1 MDQQA
6 VAHDLC
12 AFIRTS
18 SSQFQVVQSIRARL
32 EPAGFVCV
40 AEQDPWTVAPGSA
53 LIICRNA
60 SSVVA
65 VRVGAEV
72 TPESLRFQLVA
83 CHPDSPS
90 FKLKAQPEIA
100 GPGGYRRL
108 DVEPYGGM
116 IDYSWFDRPLSLAGR
131 VLVRTACGIESRL
144 YAPDRDLC
152 VIPSMAVHLQRDVNQ
167 GFAPNRARDLMPLWS
182 AGALGEGGFVAMV
195 AADLGVEV
203 EDVLSWDLYLAN
215 RVPACVWGAADEFV
229 SGPKLDDLQCVH
241 AALCAFGAARNER
254 AVTVFACLDNEE
266 VGSGT
271 KQGALSTLLSDAL
284 ERLATQLGATREQY
298 LRALARSFLVS
309 ADNAQ
314 AVHPAHDEL
323 YDAHNRCVLNGG
335 PVIKEAASQ
344 KYTTDAVS
352 RAVFAEICA
361 RADVPCQTYANRS
374 DLRGGSTLGNLSNMQ
389 VSVHAVD
396 IGLPQLAMH
405 SAWETAG
412 ALDSAWGLAALRAFY
427 EADLRIYGAERVEL
441 G

>member
-18 SSQFQVVQSIRARL
+18 PSQFQVVQSIRARL

-144 YAPDRDLC
+144 YAP
-152 VIPSMAVHLQRDVNQ
+152 
-167 GFAPNRARDLMPLWS
+167 
-182 AGALGEGGFVAMV
+182 
-195 AADLGVEV
+195 
-203 EDVLSWDLYLAN
+203 
-215 RVPACVWGAADEFV
+215 
-229 SGPKLDDLQCVH
+229 
-241 AALCAFGAARNER
+241 ER
-254 AVTVFACLDNEE
+254 AL
-266 VGSGT
+266 
-271 KQGALSTLLSDAL
+271 
-284 ERLATQLGATREQY
+284 
-298 LRALARSFLVS
+298 
-309 ADNAQ
+309 
-314 AVHPAHDEL
+314 
-323 YDAHNRCVLNGG
+323 
-335 PVIKEAASQ
+335 
-344 KYTTDAVS
+344 
-352 RAVFAEICA
+352 
-361 RADVPCQTYANRS
+361 
-374 DLRGGSTLGNLSNMQ
+374 
-389 VSVHAVD
+389 
-396 IGLPQLAMH
+396 
-405 SAWETAG
+405 
-412 ALDSAWGLAALRAFY
+412 
-427 EADLRIYGAERVEL
+427 
-441 G
+441 

>member
-1 MDQQA
+1 MDHLA

-12 AFIRTS
+12 AFVNAS
-18 SSQFQVVQSIRARL
+18 PSQFQVAANIGARL
-32 EPAGFVCV
+32 AEAGFG
-40 AEQDPWTVAPGSA
+40 ALEEQQAWSVAPGSA
-53 LIICRNA
+53 FWTNRNG

-65 VRVGAEV
+65 ARVGEGV
-72 TPESLRFQLVA
+72 TPETLRFQLVA

-90 FKLKAQPEIA
+90 FKLKARPELA
-100 GPGGYRRL
+100 GPGAYRRL
-108 DVEPYGGM
+108 HVEPYGGM
-116 IDYSWFDRPLSLAGR
+116 IDYTWFDRPLSLAGR
-131 VLVRTACGIESRL
+131 VLVRTRDGVESRL

-182 AGALGEGGFVAMV
+182 AGALEEGGFARMV
-195 AADLGVEV
+195 AADLGVEAS
-203 EDVLSWDLYLAN
+203 ELLAWDLYLAN
-215 RVPACVWGAADEFV
+215 RVPARVWGAADEFV

-241 AALCAFGAARNER
+241 AALTAFAAARNEG

-284 ERLATQLGATREQY
+284 ERIAAQLGATREQY
-298 LRALARSFLVS
+298 LRSLSRSFLVS

-314 AVHPAHDEL
+314 GVHPAHDEL
-323 YDAHNRCVLNGG
+323 YDPENRCVLNGG

-352 RAVFAEICA
+352 RAVFAQVCE
-361 RADVPCQTYANRS
+361 RAGVPYQTFANRS

-389 VSVHAVD
+389 VSVHGVD

-412 ALDSAWGLAALRAFY
+412 ARDCAWGVEALRAFF
-427 EADLRIYGAERVEL
+427 EADLRIFGAERVL
-441 G
+441 LA